1 MSVSAVENTTVPE
14 TKARSR
20 IVAVLLTAI
29 APGSGHVYAGHTLR
43 GLLLLAALLMPYVFM
58 AAGTAFVPPSF
69 MGVAAYAAGVAVLMI
84 AIYLFGIFDAFRV
97 ARRPGV
103 AARWFMVVAAVLA
116 VWVAGFGATRAIKLT
131 APLMAWRTFTV
142 PSTSMEPTLRLGEW
156 FIADMRYYRSKELTR
171 GDVVVYRL
179 PNDPGTIFVKRVVA
193 IAGDRVQFR
202 EGRAFVNGQAVREP
216 YIRAGDPKAMLNN
229 TEEFVVPAGHFFA
242 GGDNR
247 ANSTDSRWNKHGF
260 VPLQNLAGRATQV
273 FMSEDEDRQ
282 GLWVG
287 TPRDSEY
294 WSN

>member
-1 MSVSAVENTTVPE
+1 LTV
-14 TKARSR
+14 
-20 IVAVLLTAI
+20 I

-43 GLLLLAALLMPYVFM
+43 GLVLLAALSTPYVIM
-58 AAGTAFVPPSF
+58 IAGTAVVPPSF
-69 MGVAAYAAGVAVLMI
+69 IAVAAYAAGLALLMI
-84 AIYLFGIFDAFRV
+84 AIYLFGIFDAFR
-97 ARRPGV
+97 AAWRPGAV
-103 AARWFMVVAAVLA
+103 TRWFTVVAAVLV
-116 VWVAGFGATRAIKLT
+116 VWVAAFGATRTIRLA

-156 FIADMRYYRSKELTR
+156 FIADMTHYRSRELTR

-179 PNDPGTIFVKRVVA
+179 PNDPGTIHVKRVVA

-242 GGDNR
+242 AGDNR
-247 ANSTDSRWNKHGF
+247 ANSADSRWDKHGF

-273 FMSEDEDRQ
+273 FMSQDEDRQ
-282 GLWVG
+282 GLWIG
-287 TPRDSEY
+287 TPRDSQY